1 MTKKHPSI
9 GPHEGKELKLMLA
22 GEKPLALYFSDY
34 PIPAE
39 FEPDLA
45 SGRLFRT
52 DVRSAFDYKSEPYYY
67 QIVSLTPD
75 DPNIQK
81 LVTLKELNGF
91 DDDVERAVGKLLG
104 YKAEDVEYYIQHHR
118 AVAPQYPTTR
128 IDPIPN
134 AKEILQ
140 ELGF

>member
-1 MTKKHPSI
+1 M
-9 GPHEGKELKLMLA
+9 
-22 GEKPLALYFSDY
+22 
-34 PIPAE
+34 
-39 FEPDLA
+39 
-45 SGRLFRT
+45 
-52 DVRSAFDYKSEPYYY
+52 RSAFDYKGEPYYY

-75 DPNIQK
+75 DPSIQK

-104 YKAEDVEYYIQHHR
+104 YKAEDMEYYIQHHC
-118 AVAPQYPTTR
+118 AVALQYPTAR

>member
-1 MTKKHPSI
+1 MSNLTA
-9 GPHEGKELKLMLA
+9 LF
-22 GEKPLALYFSDY
+22 ALYPRFY
-34 PIPAE
+34 FIK
-39 FEPDLA
+39 
-45 SGRLFRT
+45 
-52 DVRSAFDYKSEPYYY
+52 SAYGNSEYRF
-67 QIVSLTPD
+67 
-75 DPNIQK
+75 
-81 LVTLKELNGF
+81 LNGF